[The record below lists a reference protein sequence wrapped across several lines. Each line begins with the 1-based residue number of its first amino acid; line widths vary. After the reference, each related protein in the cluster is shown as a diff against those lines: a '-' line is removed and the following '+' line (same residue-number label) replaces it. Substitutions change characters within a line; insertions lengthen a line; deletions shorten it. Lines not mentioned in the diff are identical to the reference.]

1 MMVEFVSAIVSSI
14 LLLPFSLLVKL
25 FIYVLRDMKDWPLVA
40 PLPSYGRGRDEPGPR
55 YSNFIAG
62 SNLTD
67 VIITGTY
74 LLRHV
79 RIR

>member
-1 MMVEFVSAIVSSI
+1 MFFM
-14 LLLPFSLLVKL
+14 K
-25 FIYVLRDMKDWPLVA
+25 DMKDWPLIA

-67 VIITGTY
+67 VIITGMSPT
-74 LLRHV
+74 LCR
-79 RIR
+79 

>member
-1 MMVEFVSAIVSSI
+1 MMVEFVSAIIVSCI
-14 LLLPFSLLVKL
+14 LLLPFSLLLLKM
-25 FIYVLRDMKDWPLVA
+25 FIYILQDMKDWPLIA

-74 LLRHV
+74 
-79 RIR
+79 